1 MIRKIYKFLNIDNSK
16 YRKLYLFQISLI
28 FFVGI
33 LSVFFRYP
41 MSWYDEQ
48 VHYARVITYSND
60 LDSKSEGYIEKGE
73 QELINQSMR
82 TISKSLGEST
92 SEVIS
97 FRWSNSFKNV
107 SDSRIVKTKDGSAAS
122 VYSPLVYSPY
132 IVAAW
137 IAKVIG
143 LHTITTFLF
152 LRLIGFLT
160 VFALFLFSIRKIP
173 FGKASLIVIALVP
186 TVTISFT
193 AISADTL
200 TYGLLFLVISQL
212 MSIYQKVSLSSKVKS
227 KEIISLI
234 ICSLF
239 LTLAKMPAFTVLAL
253 YIPLIYIGFKKGKL
267 SKQQNIILGMS
278 FIVCIISALT
288 WYMSIKNI
296 NGNVTYY
303 GAVNIDQSKQLE
315 VLLTHPLRTLRVFFE
330 NIINFPFFDFQ
341 LGYSDNLKWTHVPV
355 LISLFSVFG
364 FISSLK
370 IWDGKLSIINREDRI
385 IYNSLSKLIFL
396 GIMLL
401 IFLIFLL
408 QSTEVGSEAIVG
420 IQGRYFFAFLPLLIP
435 FSNGKYMLDQSQSV
449 KVLFL
454 STIPLIYYLTLL
466 LVQLKN

>member
-296 NGNVTYY
+296 MV
-303 GAVNIDQSKQLE
+303 
-315 VLLTHPLRTLRVFFE
+315 
-330 NIINFPFFDFQ
+330 
-341 LGYSDNLKWTHVPV
+341 
-355 LISLFSVFG
+355 
-364 FISSLK
+364 
-370 IWDGKLSIINREDRI
+370 
-385 IYNSLSKLIFL
+385 
-396 GIMLL
+396 M
-401 IFLIFLL
+401 
-408 QSTEVGSEAIVG
+408 
-420 IQGRYFFAFLPLLIP
+420 
-435 FSNGKYMLDQSQSV
+435 
-449 KVLFL
+449 
-454 STIPLIYYLTLL
+454 
-466 LVQLKN
+466 

>member
-1 MIRKIYKFLNIDNSK
+1 
-16 YRKLYLFQISLI
+16 
-28 FFVGI
+28 
-33 LSVFFRYP
+33 

-278 FIVCIISALT
+278 FI
-288 WYMSIKNI
+288 
-296 NGNVTYY
+296 
-303 GAVNIDQSKQLE
+303 
-315 VLLTHPLRTLRVFFE
+315 
-330 NIINFPFFDFQ
+330 
-341 LGYSDNLKWTHVPV
+341 
-355 LISLFSVFG
+355 
-364 FISSLK
+364 
-370 IWDGKLSIINREDRI
+370 
-385 IYNSLSKLIFL
+385 
-396 GIMLL
+396 
-401 IFLIFLL
+401 
-408 QSTEVGSEAIVG
+408 
-420 IQGRYFFAFLPLLIP
+420 
-435 FSNGKYMLDQSQSV
+435 
-449 KVLFL
+449 
-454 STIPLIYYLTLL
+454 
-466 LVQLKN
+466 